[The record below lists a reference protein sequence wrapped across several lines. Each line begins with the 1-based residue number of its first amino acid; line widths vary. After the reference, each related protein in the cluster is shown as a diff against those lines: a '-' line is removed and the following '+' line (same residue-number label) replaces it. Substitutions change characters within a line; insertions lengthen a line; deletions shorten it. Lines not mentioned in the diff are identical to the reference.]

1 MISDPNAAE
10 DNKNSSVGDLLST
23 RGNQMHKQILRTAVA
38 VAVTGS
44 IAPAA
49 FAQSGVTLYG
59 IVDAGFTYT
68 NNQKGNSAYQA
79 TQGNVQGS
87 RWGLL
92 GTEDLGGGNKVLFK
106 LENGFSLESGA
117 LGQGG
122 RIFGRSAW
130 VALSNNT
137 AGTITL
143 GRQYNSAQD
152 YLSNLQ
158 INGVGALSQ
167 YGNAIYDN
175 DDLNNTYRTSNAVKY
190 TTPTF
195 AGLTANAMYAFS
207 NTAGDF
213 SNNRAWSVGADYLAG
228 PLRLDAA
235 YSLVNRPAS
244 NTAGAAPS
252 DNYYSTSSSIIS
264 NVARNQV
271 WGAGGAYAFG
281 PATVALLY
289 TNSHFDLLS
298 GGSLRF
304 ANYEASVRYQFTPAT
319 LLSLGYIYTSQN
331 SSTATAGNAHYNQL
345 ALGGEY
351 FLSKTT
357 DIYLNGIYQRSSGAK
372 AWVEGVSNPSGN
384 NGQFVTVAGIR
395 HKF

>member
-1 MISDPNAAE
+1 M
-10 DNKNSSVGDLLST
+10 T
-23 RGNQMHKQILRTAVA
+23 HKQIFRTAIAFA
-38 VAVTGS
+38 VAGLAVQ
-44 IAPAA
+44 AA
-49 FAQSGVTLYG
+49 HAQSSVTLYG
-59 IVDAGFTYT
+59 IVDAGFTFT
-68 NNQKGNSAYQA
+68 NNQKGEKAYQA

-92 GTEDLGGGNKVLFK
+92 GTEDLGGGNKVMFK
-106 LENGFSLESGA
+106 LENGFSLETGA
-117 LGQGG
+117 SGQGG

-143 GRQYNSAQD
+143 GRQYNSVQD

-158 INGVGALSQ
+158 INGVGAMSQ

-175 DDLNNTYRTSNAVKY
+175 DDINNTYRTNNAVKY
-190 TTPTF
+190 TTPTY
-195 AGLTANAMYAFS
+195 AGFTANAMYAFS
-207 NTAGDF
+207 NAAGDF
-213 SNNRAWSVGADYLAG
+213 ANNRAWSVGADYVNG

-235 YSLVNRPAS
+235 YSLVNQPATS
-244 NTAGAAPS
+244 TTGAAPS
-252 DNYYSTSSSIIS
+252 DNYYNTGSSIIS
-264 NVARNQV
+264 GVKRNQV
-271 WGAGGAYAFG
+271 WGAGGAYVFG

-289 TNSHFDLLS
+289 TNSQFQLLT

-304 ANYEASVRYQFTPAT
+304 ANYEALLKYQLTPAT
-319 LLSLGYIYTSQN
+319 LLALGYIYTTQN
-331 SSTATAGNAHYNQL
+331 TSGTTATNAHYNQL
-345 ALGGEY
+345 SVGGEY

-357 DIYLNGIYQRSSGAK
+357 DLYLNGIYQRSSGSK
-372 AWVEGVSNPSGN
+372 AWVEGISNPSSN

>member
-1 MISDPNAAE
+1 
-10 DNKNSSVGDLLST
+10 
-23 RGNQMHKQILRTAVA
+23 MHKQILRTAIA
-38 VAVTGS
+38 ATVTAG
-44 IAPAA
+44 AA
-49 FAQSGVTLYG
+49 QAACAQSSVTLYG

-87 RWGLL
+87 RWGLV
-92 GTEDLGGGNKVLFK
+92 GSEDLGGGNKALFK

-117 LGQGG
+117 FGQGG
-122 RIFGRSAW
+122 RMFGRSAW
-130 VALSNNT
+130 VALSNDK

-158 INGVGALSQ
+158 TNGVGALTQ

-190 TTPTF
+190 TTPTI

-207 NTAGDF
+207 NTAGQF
-213 SNNRAWSVGADYLAG
+213 ANNRAWSVGAEYLAG
-228 PLRLDAA
+228 PVRLDAA
-235 YSLVNRPAS
+235 YSLVDNPAS

-271 WGAGGAYAFG
+271 WGAGGAYVFG
-281 PATVALLY
+281 QATVALLY
-289 TNSHFDLLS
+289 TNSQFDILS

-304 ANYEASVRYQFTPAT
+304 ANYEASVRYQLQPSV
-319 LLSLGYIYTSQN
+319 LLTLGYIYTTQN
-331 SSTATAGNAHYNQL
+331 SSSSKSPDAHYNQL

-351 FLSKTT
+351 FLSKST
-357 DIYLNGIYQRSSGAK
+357 DVYLNGIYQRASGSN
-372 AWVEGVSNPSGN
+372 AWVEGITNPSSN
-384 NGQFVTVAGIR
+384 SGQLVAVVGLR

>member
-1 MISDPNAAE
+1 MYKKKIARSA
-10 DNKNSSVGDLLST
+10 
-23 RGNQMHKQILRTAVA
+23 IAVA
-38 VAVTGS
+38 VAGLGMQ
-44 IAPAA
+44 AA
-49 FAQSGVTLYG
+49 HAQSSVTLYG

-68 NNQKGNSAYQA
+68 NNQKGEHNIQA

-92 GTEDLGGGNKVLFK
+92 GSEDLGGGNKVLFR
-106 LENGFSLESGA
+106 LENGFSLETGA

-122 RIFGRSAW
+122 RLFGRSAW
-130 VALSNNT
+130 VALQNSK

-143 GRQYNSAQD
+143 GRQYNSVQD

-158 INGVGALSQ
+158 ANGVGALSQ

-190 TTPTF
+190 TTPTI
-195 AGLTANAMYAFS
+195 AGFTANAMYAFS

-213 SNNRAWSVGADYLAG
+213 ANNRAWSVGADYVNG

-235 YSLVNRPAS
+235 YSLANMPAT
-244 NTAGAAPS
+244 NTTGAVPS
-252 DNYYSTSSSIIS
+252 DNYYSTSTSIIS
-264 NVARNQV
+264 NVKRNQV
-271 WGAGGAYAFG
+271 WGAGGAYTIG
-281 PATVALLY
+281 PATLALLY
-289 TNSHFDLLS
+289 TNSHFDIIA
-298 GGSLRF
+298 GGSLHF
-304 ANYEASVRYQFTPAT
+304 QNYEAMLKYQATPAT
-319 LLSLGYIYTSQN
+319 LVTLGYIYTLQN
-331 SSTATAGNAHYNQL
+331 STAASAKNAHYNQV

-357 DIYLNGIYQRSSGAK
+357 DLYLNGIYQRASGAN
-372 AWVEGVSNPSGN
+372 AWVEGISNPSSN
-384 NGQFVTVAGIR
+384 QGQFVTVAGIR